1 VAAGVSGRD
10 VEGGGNDRG
19 CAAGALSLDGVK
31 PSQMK

>member
-1 VAAGVSGRD
+1 MAGRFGGRD
-10 VEGGGNDRG
+10 DDRG